1 MNNKKPDKKE
11 IENKLNLVIDK
22 LMNLGRPDN
31 DEELEKGGESIG
43 FFKRDFGIKE
53 WDWPQGVG
61 LYGLL
66 KIMQINGNDEYRE
79 FLYKWFKENIAE
91 GLPSKNINTTTPL
104 LTLVELNNYYND
116 TQFEE
121 LCIKWA
127 EWLMNCL
134 PRTKE
139 RGFQHVTSANGDR
152 QGVRLNENEMWI
164 DTLFMTVLFL
174 NKMGQK
180 YNRQD
185 WINESI
191 HQVLM
196 HIKYLC
202 DNKTG
207 LFYHGW
213 TFNEMNNFGGI
224 FWCRG
229 NSWFTLGILDYVD
242 MFKGTLNSGVK
253 EIIIDAYKA
262 QTAALK
268 KLQSKSGLWHT
279 VLTDSSS
286 YEEVS
291 GRAAI
296 TAGILKGIRMGIL
309 DDSYIDVADKAINAI
324 LKNID
329 SDGTVLNVSGGTGM
343 GYDAEHYK
351 NILIAPMA
359 YGQSLTIL
367 ALVEALQNDKKSLRV
382 GISSQEGIITPAYVC
397 VECNNKQISPKYLF
411 TLLHYYDSITKV
423 MYKMGD
429 GLRQTLSYR
438 ELKDLV
444 IYIPSIDEQHYI
456 TDVFEEIDTYITIGN
471 KMLASLKKI
480 KEASLQS
487 MFPHEGETVPKVR
500 FNGFEGEWE
509 QVRLKDISTKVVE
522 KNKSNSI
529 SVTLTNSAE
538 YGIIDQRDFFDHDVS
553 NIDNISG
560 YFVVQPRDFVY
571 NPRISALAPV
581 GPINMNKLGYS
592 GVMSPL
598 YYVFR
603 VFGINKDFLDVFFR
617 TNMWHKYMKD
627 NGNTGARFDRLSISD
642 ELFREMPIYCPKDI
656 NEQKKIASYFRSID
670 RQIDL
675 QTQRLK
681 KLKQIKAACLDK
693 MFV

>member
-291 GRAAI
+291 GSAAI

-351 NILIAPMA
+351 DILIAPMA

-367 ALVEALQNDKKSLRV
+367 ALVEALQNDKKS
-382 GISSQEGIITPAYVC
+382 I
-397 VECNNKQISPKYLF
+397 
-411 TLLHYYDSITKV
+411 
-423 MYKMGD
+423 
-429 GLRQTLSYR
+429 
-438 ELKDLV
+438 
-444 IYIPSIDEQHYI
+444 
-456 TDVFEEIDTYITIGN
+456 
-471 KMLASLKKI
+471 
-480 KEASLQS
+480 
-487 MFPHEGETVPKVR
+487 
-500 FNGFEGEWE
+500 
-509 QVRLKDISTKVVE
+509 
-522 KNKSNSI
+522 
-529 SVTLTNSAE
+529 
-538 YGIIDQRDFFDHDVS
+538 
-553 NIDNISG
+553 
-560 YFVVQPRDFVY
+560 
-571 NPRISALAPV
+571 
-581 GPINMNKLGYS
+581 
-592 GVMSPL
+592 
-598 YYVFR
+598 
-603 VFGINKDFLDVFFR
+603 
-617 TNMWHKYMKD
+617 
-627 NGNTGARFDRLSISD
+627 
-642 ELFREMPIYCPKDI
+642 
-656 NEQKKIASYFRSID
+656 
-670 RQIDL
+670 
-675 QTQRLK
+675 
-681 KLKQIKAACLDK
+681 
-693 MFV
+693 